1 MTMCFHAS
9 ALILTAPAT
18 TTLLGERLHTLT
30 GIWNL
35 EDFVGHCCYA
45 AAATTIVYHGL
56 SRLTNDPG
64 AWLRRTI
71 NYILIPSMLIRLVLF
86 LFSRGSEHYA
96 HDFMAL
102 PEGPYLAA
110 YWVVL
115 CGTCI
120 ALLAYGGYLFMILW
134 AAPKHRPT
142 ATIYIAGC
150 AVGTVTCLARI
161 AAALTSNETM
171 NISDPIWLGCC
182 AASAGFAFAFGYSWR
197 IRVREL
203 VTT

>member
-1 MTMCFHAS
+1 MCFHAS

-18 TTLLGERLHTLT
+18 TTLLGERLHDWT

-35 EDFVGHCCYA
+35 EDFVGHCCYV

-56 SRLTNDPG
+56 SRLTEDSG
-64 AWLRRTI
+64 AWLRRTLSW
-71 NYILIPSMLIRLVLF
+71 ILIPAMLIRFALF
-86 LFSRGSEHYA
+86 LASRGADHYTP
-96 HDFMAL
+96 DFMAL
-102 PEGPYLAA
+102 PEGPRLAA

-120 ALLAYGGYLFMILW
+120 ALLAYGAYLFMVLW
-134 AAPKHRPT
+134 AEPKHRPT

-150 AVGTVTCLARI
+150 AVGIITCMARI
-161 AAALTSNETM
+161 AAALTSDETM
-171 NISDPIWLGCC
+171 NISNPIWLGCS

-197 IRVREL
+197 ARVREL
-203 VTT
+203 VRS